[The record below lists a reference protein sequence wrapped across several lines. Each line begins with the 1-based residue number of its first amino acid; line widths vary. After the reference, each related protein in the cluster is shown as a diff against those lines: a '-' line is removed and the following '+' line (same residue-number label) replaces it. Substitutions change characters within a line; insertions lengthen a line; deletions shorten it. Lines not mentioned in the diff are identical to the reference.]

1 MSTAASLHDPQIQ
14 ALAKAS
20 RRAAMLSLSGIV
32 IVVAS
37 VVYSAYRLYELNTQ
51 LATLQ
56 DKKLTLEG
64 EVKDAETKLGS
75 LQSNIQGLSYTKV
88 TAQNQVYQLQA
99 TAKARPGIINPN
111 GNGVY
116 DFSIFVNASD
126 DVLNNIEKVTYDF
139 NHPTF
144 KKPHQESADSEDKF
158 AVRYVGWGCLT
169 NVAVTVY
176 LKDGTKQS
184 IPFDMCQ
191 SLGGDWS

>member
-1 MSTAASLHDPQIQ
+1 MNATAALRDSQIE
-14 ALAKAS
+14 ALGKAS

-37 VVYSAYRLYELNTQ
+37 VAYSAYQ
-51 LATLQ
+51 IATLQ
-56 DKKLTLEG
+56 SRKVSLEHDITKAEAKLT
-64 EVKDAETKLGS
+64 S
-75 LQSNIQGLSYTKV
+75 LQNNIQGLSYTTV

-126 DVLNNIEKVTYDF
+126 DVLSNIERVTYDF
-139 NHPTF
+139 DHPTF
-144 KKPHQESADSEDKF
+144 KKKHQESSDSKDKF

-169 NVAVTVY
+169 NVAVKVY
-176 LKDGTKQS
+176 MKDGAKQS
-184 IPFDMCQ
+184 IDFDMCQ
-191 SLGGDWS
+191 SLGGNWN